1 MTTETEERNPDN
13 NPPSTKRKE
22 SESQPGLPRRAGRGR
37 RNSRSGGRRG
47 GGGSSESAGEGKLGQ
62 RDGKSDS
69 KSGNATK
76 EGGSELGRR
85 RRGQQGAVAAA
96 VAAANRIP
104 TWKSK
109 RKQWLLIPPTWNPLP
124 CSFTSTH
131 ASLPVGTTIPAWGND
146 QIGSCVGK
154 EISIKAMSIEPPNLT
169 WPDAPVA

>member
-13 NPPSTKRKE
+13 NPASTKRKE
-22 SESQPGLPRRAGRGR
+22 SESQPGRPRRAGRGR

-85 RRGQQGAVAAA
+85 RRGQQGSSRSRRGGGKQDSPVEKQKKAMAPDSTYVEPAA
-96 VAAANRIP
+96 VFIHQYTRIP
-104 TWKSK
+104 SSRDYDTGMGQRPNWFV
-109 RKQWLLIPPTWNPLP
+109 RWERD
-124 CSFTSTH
+124 F
-131 ASLPVGTTIPAWGND
+131 D
-146 QIGSCVGK
+146 QGY
-154 EISIKAMSIEPPNLT
+154 EH
-169 WPDAPVA
+169 